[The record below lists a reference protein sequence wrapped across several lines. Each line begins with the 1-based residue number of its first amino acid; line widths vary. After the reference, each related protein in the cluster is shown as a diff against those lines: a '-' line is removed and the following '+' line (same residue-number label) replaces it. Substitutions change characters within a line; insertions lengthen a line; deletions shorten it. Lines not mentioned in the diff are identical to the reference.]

1 MPPPVKPNNWG
12 QRPGKKP
19 AAPPDALDKF
29 VSGGKDAKADTVRL
43 NIDVPRQ
50 MRNRIKASCATAGR
64 NMNEVLIEMLEE
76 RFPE

>member
-1 MPPPVKPNNWG
+1 MPPAKASNWG

-19 AAPPDALDKF
+19 VAPDALDKF
-29 VSGGKDAKADTVRL
+29 VSGGKGTKADTVRL

-50 MRNRIKASCATAGR
+50 MRNRIKASCATEGR
-64 NMNEVLIEMLEE
+64 NMNDVLIEMLEE